1 MRNPGE
7 HIEHTIKGTR
17 SDAPIIK
24 GNYFG
29 KETRLI
35 LITGASRG
43 IGKYLIKKFIDD
55 GENVSG
61 TYNSTKPDSDLA
73 PYLKKVDILDIT
85 DIKNWFNA
93 IIKDENHLIL
103 INCAGVNYNS
113 YAHKSDL
120 KTWANV
126 ININL
131 LGTFNVI
138 SQILPKMRD
147 NGYGRIINF
156 SSVVAHVGVPG
167 TSAYAASKS
176 ALVGLTKAIAVE
188 NSSKGITINN
198 INLGYFNIGMIS
210 EIPDPEQQIIKNKI
224 PLNQFGDPEEI
235 RKLVN
240 YIISADYLTGTSIDL
255 NGGL

>member
-1 MRNPGE
+1 MC
-7 HIEHTIKGTR
+7 

-43 IGKYLIKKFIDD
+43 IGKYLIKRFIDD

-61 TYNSTKPDSDLA
+61 TYNSTKPDSDLV
-73 PYLKKVDILDIT
+73 PYLRKVNILDNT
-85 DIKNWFNA
+85 DIKNWINA
-93 IIKDENHLIL
+93 VIKNKNNLVL
-103 INCAGVNYNS
+103 INCAGANYNS
-113 YAHKSDL
+113 YAHKADL
-120 KTWANV
+120 NRWAFV
-126 ININL
+126 INVNL

-147 NGYGRIINF
+147 GGYGRIINL
-156 SSVVAHVGVPG
+156 SSVVSRIGVPG

-188 NSSKGITINN
+188 NSNRGITINN
-198 INLGYFNIGMIS
+198 MNLGYFNIGMIS
-210 EIPDPEQQIIKNKI
+210 EIPDIEQQIIKSKI

-235 RKLVN
+235 WRLTN
-240 YIISADYLTGTSIDL
+240 YIISAGYLTGTSIDL